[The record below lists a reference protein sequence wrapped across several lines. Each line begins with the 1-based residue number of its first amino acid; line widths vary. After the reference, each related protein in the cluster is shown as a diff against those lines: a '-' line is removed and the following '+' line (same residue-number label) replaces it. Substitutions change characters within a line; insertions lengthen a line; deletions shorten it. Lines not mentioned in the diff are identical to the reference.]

1 MVEKIAVL
9 MTVGTSLID
18 GVRRQCPQTLAATG
32 DEAILQSLSDTQ
44 SPGGQAFDALVKH
57 FRSGL
62 ESSSLERLVWEKE
75 FPSAE
80 IQSFCFWL
88 NSLPEDGSARLKK
101 VVLLPT
107 RGTPAEGCAE
117 FVKGILEK
125 HVLPWGRQKKRVCD
139 SCAVAIER
147 FSFDP
152 SSPESFGKD
161 AAGFVAKL
169 WELINQCDKENFT
182 RTVVNITGG
191 YKVLA
196 PLMALFGFQRPDV
209 EVIYQHEDSKVTVTV
224 PPVPMDWDFKLLDDY
239 RTLVARGELGELN
252 VEPPSRFRAFFQPT
266 SDGKWILN
274 PLGIVL
280 NQLYQGKRLE
290 RFGYGARLISRLK
303 EDSADEL
310 RQRISRWVHVWIGDI
325 IPETVEHGRGHSQRL
340 MEYAA
345 EILEPILRVRRDF
358 LSKDELRC
366 LISCLWLH
374 DIGHTALRFRL
385 PPQSMSSQDDK
396 LPSKFKQ
403 FLAALGLKSFDDR
416 SGGPGGEVKELEVS
430 RFPSLVRMFHNFLSA
445 QRICDA
451 SYGYLPEEERD
462 AVALICIYDR
472 KSMPLREGQEC
483 WAAGKPFGIVA
494 PPLALVLGDR
504 GIFYRGR
511 LLTTD
516 KVLLLCALLRVV
528 DGLDIQSD
536 RAVDDNYVQ
545 ERVRRTQD
553 EVSQLWK
560 RLERLCNCLPSEFK
574 QVNAELK
581 DTLAERKKSFDE
593 LSEAFYNPTHDS
605 QLCRTAQELA
615 NAIDKFVNE
624 RWLGCL
630 ANNISCDDEMTLE
643 ALSVT
648 DRLLFKMK
656 QPAHFCKHRAVRFVF
671 VTSEGGA
678 SKFQFRIRVVFDRNA
693 GGDVRHVVASE
704 IWEEINAVKEVLEE
718 SGITFEG
725 VYDVNGDALAPGP
738 SSM

>member
-18 GVRRQCPQTLAATG
+18 GVRRQCPQRLAATP
-32 DEAILQSLSDTQ
+32 DEAILQSLSHTEN
-44 SPGGQAFDALVKH
+44 PVRQAFVDLVTR
-57 FRSGL
+57 FCSGL
-62 ESSSLERLVWEKE
+62 KSSSLERLVKDKE

-88 NSLPEDGSARLKK
+88 NSLPNDGSAQLEK

-107 RGTPAEGCAE
+107 KETLAEQCATY
-117 FVKGILEK
+117 VQLILAEC
-125 HVLPWGRQKKRVCD
+125 VLPWGRQQKRVSD
-139 SCAVAIER
+139 LCAVDIEP

-152 SSPESFGKD
+152 SSPETFGQG

-209 EVIYQHEDSKVTVTV
+209 EVIYQHEDSTVTVTV
-224 PPVPMDWDFKLLDDY
+224 PPVPMDWDLKLLDDY
-239 RTLVARGELGELN
+239 RTLVARGELGGLN

-274 PLGIVL
+274 PLGMVL
-280 NQLYQGKRLE
+280 KQVYQENRLE

-345 EILEPILRVRRDF
+345 EILEPILRERSNF
-358 LSKDELRC
+358 LSQDELRC

-385 PPQSMSSQDDK
+385 PPQSMSSQDDE
-396 LPSKFKQ
+396 LLIKFKQ
-403 FLAALGLKSFDDR
+403 FLAALGLKSFHDG
-416 SGGPGGEVKELEVS
+416 SGGPGGKVKELEVS

-445 QRICDA
+445 QQICDA
-451 SYGYLPEEERD
+451 SYGYLPEKERD

-472 KSMPLREGQEC
+472 KSMPLRLEDQRC
-483 WAAGKPFGIVA
+483 WQAGEPFGIVA
-494 PPLALVLGDR
+494 PPLALVLGD
-504 GIFYRGR
+504 GVIVYREAQ
-511 LLTTD
+511 LTTE

-536 RAVDDNYVQ
+536 RAVDDNYVR
-545 ERVRRTQD
+545 ERLRRTQD
-553 EVSQLWK
+553 EVSQLW
-560 RLERLCNCLPSEFK
+560 ERLVRLSKDLPREFK
-574 QVNAELK
+574 QVNAELEEWK
-581 DTLAERKKSFDE
+581 QSFDA

-605 QLCRTAQELA
+605 EPCRTAQNLA
-615 NAIDKFVNE
+615 EAIDKFVNE

-630 ANNISCDDEMTLE
+630 ANNISCADEMIADEMILE

-671 VTSEGGA
+671 VTSQGGA
-678 SKFQFRIRVVFDRNA
+678 SKFQICVVFDENA
-693 GGDVRHVVASE
+693 PHDVRAVVARE
-704 IWEEINAVKEVLEE
+704 IQEEINAVKDVLQRF
-718 SGITFEG
+718 GITFEG
-725 VYDVNGDALAPGP
+725 VYDVNDDALASGP

>member
-1 MVEKIAVL
+1 
-9 MTVGTSLID
+9 
-18 GVRRQCPQTLAATG
+18 
-32 DEAILQSLSDTQ
+32 
-44 SPGGQAFDALVKH
+44 
-57 FRSGL
+57 
-62 ESSSLERLVWEKE
+62 LVWEKE

-88 NSLPEDGSARLKK
+88 NSLPKDGSARLKK

-107 RGTPAEGCAE
+107 KGTLAEPCAKY
-117 FVKGILEK
+117 VKEILK
-125 HVLPWGRQKKRVCD
+125 AHVLPWGSQQNRVSD
-139 SCAVAIER
+139 SCAVDIEP

-152 SSPESFGKD
+152 SSPENFGEG

-169 WELINQCDKENFT
+169 WELINQCDKENVT

-239 RTLVARGELGELN
+239 RTLVARGELGGLN

-274 PLGIVL
+274 PLGMVL
-280 NQLYQGKRLE
+280 KQVYQEKRLE

-303 EDSADEL
+303 EDSVDEL

-345 EILEPILRVRRDF
+345 EILEPILRESRDF
-358 LSKDELRC
+358 LSEDELRC

-385 PPQSMSSQDDK
+385 PPQSLSSQDDN
-396 LPSKFKQ
+396 LLIKFKQ

-416 SGGPGGEVKELEVS
+416 SGGPGGKVKELEVF

-445 QRICDA
+445 QQICDA
-451 SYGYLPEEERD
+451 SYGYLPEDERD

-472 KSMPLREGQEC
+472 KSMPLLEGQEC
-483 WAAGKPFGIVA
+483 WAAGEPFGIVA
-494 PPLALVLGDR
+494 PPLALVVLGDG
-504 GIFYRGR
+504 GIVYRR
-511 LLTTD
+511 TSLTT
-516 KVLLLCALLRVV
+516 KRVLLLCALLRVV

-574 QVNAELK
+574 QVNAELEDK
-581 DTLAERKKSFDE
+581 LAEWKKSFDK

-605 QLCRTAQELA
+605 QPCRTAQELA
-615 NAIDKFVNE
+615 SAIDEFVND

-630 ANNISCDDEMTLE
+630 ANNISCDDEMMLE

-678 SKFQFRIRVVFDRNA
+678 SKFRIRVVFDENA
-693 GGDVRHVVASE
+693 GDDVRHVVASE
-704 IWEEINAVKEVLEE
+704 IWEEIAAVMGVLVQ
-718 SGITFEG
+718 SDITFEG